1 MSTNNLLPQ
10 IDHNTPEGGDGIL
23 VVQPVPH
30 SEWVLASS
38 GAYLTTTLSTN
49 PGIDKVETNI
59 SVFSWAATKVVK
71 AGLTFG
77 CPVDYDETTDNLK
90 LRFLANMS
98 GSTDTGTALDATA
111 YKSGAGT
118 SDLDPTISADLST
131 TITWVEID
139 LSGND
144 LTFGS
149 SIEIQVFPEA
159 HGTDAVQIYATQWEY
174 NSMIVANSIGD
185 RS

>member
-23 VVQPVPH
+23 VVRPVPH

-38 GAYLTTTLSTN
+38 GASLTTTLSTN

-59 SVFSWAATKVVK
+59 SVFAWQADKVVK

-77 CPVDYDETTDNLK
+77 CPIDYDETTDNLK
-90 LRFLANMS
+90 LRFLALMEDT
-98 GSTDTGTALDATA
+98 TDTPGLDATA
-111 YKSGAGT
+111 YLSGAGT
-118 SDLDPTISADLST
+118 SDLDPTISAALST
-131 TITWVEID
+131 TLAWVEID

-144 LTFGS
+144 LTFGK

-159 HGTDAVQIYATQWEY
+159 HSADDVYVYATQWEY